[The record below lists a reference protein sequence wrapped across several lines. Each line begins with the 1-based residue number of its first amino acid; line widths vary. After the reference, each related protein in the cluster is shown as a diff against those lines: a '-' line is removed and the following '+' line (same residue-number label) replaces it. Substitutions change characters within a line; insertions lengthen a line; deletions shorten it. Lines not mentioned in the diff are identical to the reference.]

1 MKRLLASALVAA
13 VVAAGTG
20 GEARAQETMG
30 GRPSLFDLGVYAGGA
45 YTSSWFEIGEEGM
58 KPGFSSAFGATATYW
73 GLPWFGVRLN
83 GTYFPTQLPQGGED
97 DSLGDDQNDLIVN
110 NWFADLGLVF
120 RPAFL
125 TSSIGSFLAN
135 PYLFLGGGALITNV
149 AGNPAAP
156 RAGGFACVPD
166 YIRSGVCLSYDPE
179 YATVGQGN
187 VGIGFDILPLTSG
200 VGLFGE
206 LAVHGY
212 DSPAH
217 VYSENLAS
225 DKFAFTTR
233 GVLGLKF
240 SFGAEAPEEVVVPPA
255 VLPPPPA
262 VLPPPPPA
270 MMTSQV
276 CVVEPGGTLNTLTVT
291 IDPST
296 NDTTLASGQR
306 LSAAQAGVMYAGGQ
320 TWYVDPQPVTF
331 DGRPYVKYGVN
342 RVIAASDLTSTGTML
357 NGVPVFREVRPT
369 QSGDVIY
376 VPVSQGCLF
385 QAYQPQEVIRR
396 VRG

>member
-1 MKRLLASALVAA
+1 MKRLLASALAAA

-20 GEARAQETMG
+20 GEARAQEMMG
-30 GRPSLFDLGVYAGGA
+30 GRPSLFDLGIYAGGA
-45 YTSSWFEIGEEGM
+45 YTSSWFEIGEEGF

-125 TSSIGSFLAN
+125 TSSLGSFLAN

-166 YIRSGVCLSYDPE
+166 YIRSAVCLSYDPE

-187 VGIGFDILPLTSG
+187 VGIGFDILPFSSG

-206 LAVHGY
+206 VAVHGY

-240 SFGAEAPEEVVVPPA
+240 SFGAEAPEPVVVPPA

-270 MMTSQV
+270 METVSV
-276 CVVEPGGTLNTLTVT
+276 CVLQAGGTLTTVSAMYNPAT
-291 IDPST
+291 GDTMVAGQRFSEAYPST
-296 NDTTLASGQR
+296 
-306 LSAAQAGVMYAGGQ
+306 VYATGQ
-320 TWYVDPQPVTF
+320 TWFTTSDSVTF
-331 DGRPYVKYGVN
+331 NNRKYVRYGVT
-342 RVIAASDLTSTGTML
+342 RQIQAADLTSAGTL
-357 NGVPVFREVRPT
+357 NGVPVFREVSAT
-369 QSGDVIY
+369 GAGDVIY
-376 VPVSQGCLF
+376 VPVSHGCVF
-385 QAYQPQEVIRR
+385 QPYQQEAR
-396 VRG
+396 VREVRG

>member
-1 MKRLLASALVAA
+1 
-13 VVAAGTG
+13 
-20 GEARAQETMG
+20 MG
-30 GRPSLFDLGVYAGGA
+30 GRPSLFDLGIYAGGA
-45 YTSSWFEIGEEGM
+45 YTSSWFEIGDEGM

-97 DSLGDDQNDLIVN
+97 DSLGDDQNDLVVN

-135 PYLFLGGGALITNV
+135 PYLFLGGGALITNE

-156 RAGGFACVPD
+156 RAGGFACVPN

-217 VYSENLAS
+217 VYVENTAS

-240 SFGAEAPEEVVVPPA
+240 AFGGSAPEEVIVPPA

-270 MMTSQV
+270 TETVTV
-276 CVVEPGGTLNTLTVT
+276 CVVEQGGMLSNVSATYNPATG
-291 IDPST
+291 
-296 NDTTLASGQR
+296 DTTLANGQR
-306 LSAAQAGVMYAGGQ
+306 IRDMQTGGMYAAGQ
-320 TWYVDPQPVTF
+320 TWYVSEQPVTF
-331 DGRPYVKYGVN
+331 NGQRYVPFGVT
-342 RVIAASDLTSTGTML
+342 RIIQPGDLTSAGTV
-357 NGVPVFREVRPT
+357 NGVPVFRETNAPT
-369 QSGDVIY
+369 GTSNVIY
-376 VPVSQGCLF
+376 VPVRYGCEF
-385 QAYQPQEVIRR
+385 RPYNPEAAARA